1 MSTET
6 KDKRSKR
13 LLFAMILALLLLNVG
28 LIYNLVN
35 KKKELETTQTEL
47 VDTTAELNELKE
59 VEEELR
65 LNLESKIGQNA
76 QLDSIIQIRN
86 SELQAKATRIRTLLN
101 SGKLSKA
108 ELDKAKG
115 EISGLRSEIEEL
127 KQEIETL
134 SQENQYLKDENYV
147 IQKQVE
153 AEKEKVAE
161 MVEVNTELTK
171 QVEVGSRIFLKSLE
185 IFPMRD
191 AVFGDFKTTDKLS
204 RLEKIDIEHTL
215 ANNDLADKGEKRLYF
230 QVITPSKSTLHN
242 NAAGSGT
249 FNFDGG
255 ERLYTVKKVVNFQN
269 KNEKGSFSVPKTE
282 GMTAGRY
289 VVNVYSENHKMG
301 TSEFTLK

>member
-13 LLFAMILALLLLNVG
+13 LLFVMILALLLLNVG

-47 VDTTAELNELKE
+47 VDTTEELNELKE

-76 QLDSIIQIRN
+76 QLDSIIQVRN

-108 ELDKAKG
+108 ELEKAKG
-115 EISGLRSEIEEL
+115 DISGLRSQIEEL

-204 RLEKIDIEHTL
+204 RLEKIDIQYTL
-215 ANNDLADKGEKRLYF
+215 ANNDLADKGEKMLYF

-255 ERLYTVKKVVNFQN
+255 ERLYTMKKVVDFQN

-301 TSEFTLK
+301 TSEFTLR